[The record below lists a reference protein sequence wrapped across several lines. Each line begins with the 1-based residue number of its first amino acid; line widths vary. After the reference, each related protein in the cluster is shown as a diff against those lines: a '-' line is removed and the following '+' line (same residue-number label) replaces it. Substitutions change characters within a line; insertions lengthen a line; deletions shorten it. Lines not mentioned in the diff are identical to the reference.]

1 MSNAPAQA
9 ISINEA
15 IARLAELRRYIEA
28 IQTQIDQVTAEIEE
42 IRAST
47 NALSE
52 LRKEHV
58 SELFMPADSRGHIM
72 IKVTPVTKERVLT
85 HLGMEYFAELD
96 LEKAM
101 EVLSLKEKELRDV
114 IKRLQEELDR
124 VVTMYKQLQSAVNA
138 AIAQAQARA
147 QKAG

>member
-1 MSNAPAQA
+1 LSNVPTQAMSV
-9 ISINEA
+9 NEA
-15 IARLAELRRYIEA
+15 IARLTELRRYMEA
-28 IQTQIDQVTAEIEE
+28 IQAQIDQVTGEIEE

-58 SELFMPADSRGHIM
+58 GELFMPADSRGHVM

-101 EVLSLKEKELRDV
+101 EVLSLKEKELRDA
-114 IKRLQEELDR
+114 IRRLQDELDR

-138 AIAQAQARA
+138 AIAQAQRRA
-147 QKAG
+147 QKTG